1 MDIERKPPKM
11 YLTKQNTKNIKKHF
25 LLMLPESKYADED
38 LDGGATYF
46 VDATQP
52 PFFWVILNL
61 W

>member
-52 PFFWVILNL
+52 PFF
-61 W
+61 